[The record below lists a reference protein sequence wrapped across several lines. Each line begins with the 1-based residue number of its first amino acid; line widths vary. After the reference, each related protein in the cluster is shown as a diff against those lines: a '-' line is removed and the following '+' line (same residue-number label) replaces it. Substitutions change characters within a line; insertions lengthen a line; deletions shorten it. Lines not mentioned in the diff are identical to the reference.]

1 MLLFGRIISSVAS
14 QSNGPETMCKQ
25 PLKDVLAQTSSLHL
39 KHFID
44 CCTWRFLM
52 WQAHRDLK
60 SLWIFQWRKLLLL
73 DREKLMDGNDCH
85 VILKFKTT
93 ELRHYITCGSLFGH
107 SGSGCWVGFA
117 VTLWVMATLS
127 MFSMLLN
134 VCRIQK
140 ERHVESLTTETEA

>member
-1 MLLFGRIISSVAS
+1 MSHFPLHQCYSLAESFLLLPV
-14 QSNGPETMCKQ
+14 N
-25 PLKDVLAQTSSLHL
+25 QT
-39 KHFID
+39 
-44 CCTWRFLM
+44 
-52 WQAHRDLK
+52 DLK
-60 SLWIFQWRKLLLL
+60 PRANNLWRTCLHKRPHYTSNASSTAVQRPQKKKKTSVIRQ
-73 DREKLMDGNDCH
+73 RETYGWDDCH

-93 ELRHYITCGSLFGH
+93 ELRHYTTCGSLFGH

-140 ERHVESLTTETEA
+140 ERHVESLTAETEA